1 MASLNPPNTLHH
13 TPEHFLTY
21 TTPGGG
27 DEAHST
33 LRTKPALSALA
44 ALIPLCVQQTP
55 PSTHHHPHHGGHS
68 DIDIFYAHSST
79 IYTITGL
86 LASGSGSLDGLTAI
100 ANTADTHEEDFR
112 RAQKYH
118 TMAGEGSEE

>member
-1 MASLNPPNTLHH
+1 MASLNPPNTLHR

-27 DEAHST
+27 DEAPST
-33 LRTKPALSALA
+33 FKSKPALSALA

-55 PSTHHHPHHGGHS
+55 PSTHHHPHHAGDS
-68 DIDIFYAHSST
+68 DIIVIHAHSST

-86 LASGSGSLDGLTAI
+86 LASGNGSLDGLTAI
-100 ANTADTHEEDFR
+100 ADSSDTE
-112 RAQKYH
+112 
-118 TMAGEGSEE
+118 